1 MFKSYIIL
9 LVSLISVLPTVLH
22 ARAMVPDAP
31 VMGFK
36 LPRFG
41 ENTYKLWTL
50 EGKEGNYVSS
60 KQVDIV
66 DMLLTTFSGDESVA
80 LETRIESP
88 EASVWIEQSKATG
101 SKFIVVQGKD
111 FIIMGRNWEWDGSEK
126 RVTINQDVRVTL
138 MGDSLTNILGS

>member
-1 MFKSYIIL
+1 
-9 LVSLISVLPTVLH
+9 
-22 ARAMVPDAP
+22 MVPDAP